1 MRTSTPSAVA
11 YGGPSAATLMEQA
24 KGVLIFR
31 YGVDADTAAAQMNRW
46 AAEAGEPVEA
56 IAHAIVHDICQVD
69 RVDAKAPW
77 LVRWLEG
84 QLRHTSVSVH
94 RQRVP
99 RHDQRRDHR
108 PERRG

>member
-1 MRTSTPSAVA
+1 MRTSTSSAVA

-77 LVRWLEG
+77 MVRWLDG
-84 QLRHTSVSVH
+84 QLRHATPSVH

-99 RHDQRRDHR
+99 RHDHR
-108 PERRG
+108 SEWR